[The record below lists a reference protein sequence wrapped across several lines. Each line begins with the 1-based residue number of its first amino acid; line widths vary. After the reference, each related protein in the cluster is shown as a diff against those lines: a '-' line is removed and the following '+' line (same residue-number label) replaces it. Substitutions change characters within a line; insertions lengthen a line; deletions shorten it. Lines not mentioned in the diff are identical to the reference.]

1 MNRRNFA
8 LLWSI
13 FLAILVS
20 SCTNLDEIYRRLDD
34 YGTRLTRV
42 EEKVLIANGD
52 IKTLQALIK
61 AQEDNITIKSWRP
74 LDDKSGYVLTMSDG
88 NTIVLKNGV
97 DGASSNIGVKRATD
111 DGLLYWTMNG
121 AFMYDEH
128 GNKIR
133 AQGVDGAPGI
143 TPQLRIERGYWEYSL
158 DGKNWHL
165 VLDAN
170 FAPVKANGENIEEVL
185 DIKETSTHIVITFKG
200 QVFVIS
206 KTGAGSGTGG
216 DQPINPQKPA
226 PRLEIKEKKV
236 EIYENGTYT
245 LDVKIEPQEHYTL
258 DDIQWSSTAPD
269 VVTVEKGIL
278 TATAP
283 GEAEITAKVGKVK
296 VTIYVVVKKLL
307 TISLEVTDIKVISAK
322 LNITPDNETATY
334 CAGCLKMS
342 TWLKNMGKREPKNA
356 QEVFEK
362 LDKPFFVSITK
373 SEDAWRNV
381 LPKYLDR
388 GKHIYTPRDYGADA
402 RPGDEMI
409 AYAYGLTVEGE
420 ISGELVYKIF
430 TLKKAVKDPNFTF
443 EISEIQTTSDAVIAK
458 IMPSKDDMQY
468 AITLQQGTY
477 AKFLK
482 EYLESKDP
490 IKKEKLYDMLYERA
504 KDKAVLKKRGQYT
517 IGKND
522 FAPRRPNTEQV
533 LVIFGYDE
541 ENGITSDVKFI
552 TEKTKT
558 LSE

>member
-88 NTIVLKNGV
+88 NTIVLKNGA

-226 PRLEIKEKKV
+226 PRLEIKEEKV
-236 EIYENGTYT
+236 TLYEKSTYT
-245 LDVKIEPQEHYTL
+245 LEVELDPKEFYKL
-258 DDIQWSSTAPD
+258 DDIEWSSSAPKI
-269 VVTVEKGIL
+269 VSVEKGVL
-278 TATAP
+278 TALAP
-283 GEAEITAKVGKVK
+283 GEADITAKIGTQE
-296 VTIYVVVKKLL
+296 VTVYVVVEKLL
-307 TISLEVTDIKVISAK
+307 KIKLEVTDIKAITAK
-322 LNITPDNETATY
+322 INITPDDETATY
-334 CAGCLKMS
+334 FASCMQMS
-342 TWLKNMGKREPKNA
+342 LWEQQMGKRIPLNA

-362 LDKPFFVSITK
+362 IDKPLFESVSTTP
-373 SEDAWRNV
+373 EAWRNV
-381 LPKYLDR
+381 IPTYLDH
-388 GKHIYTPRDYGADA
+388 GKHTYTPLDYGTEP
-402 RPGDEMI
+402 RPGMELI
-409 AYAYGLTVEGE
+409 VYAYGLNNQGE
-420 ISGELVYKIF
+420 ITGELVYKIF
-430 TLKKAVKDPNFTF
+430 KLNDSKVDPNFTF
-443 EISEIQTTSDAVIAK
+443 EIEVKEVTSDAVIAT
-458 IMPSKDDMQY
+458 ITPSKKDMQY
-468 AITLQQGTY
+468 AITLQQGSY
-477 AKFLK
+477 ATLLK
-482 EYLESKDP
+482 MYLDSTDP
-490 IKKEKLYDMLYERA
+490 EKKAKLQDMLYDRA
-504 KDKAVLKKRGQYT
+504 QNKATLKKKGDYT
-517 IGKND
+517 IGKTD
-522 FAPRRPNTEQV
+522 FTPRRRNTEQL
-533 LVIFGYDE
+533 LVVFGYDE
-541 ENGITSDVKFI
+541 ENGITSVVKYI
-552 TEKTKT
+552 TVKTKDN
-558 LSE
+558 